1 MTMCKGF
8 STQRSQRMFHHA
20 VVVGSVAA
28 VLVCLAAARMPAQTD
43 QMYGK
48 SPKLQVRPVKAPNGR
63 FSIEYPR
70 SDWIV
75 LPGGGDVVL
84 SLAQRNG
91 EAVVQVLHSTLKT
104 ALAADEITDL
114 FAQLEV
120 DTLKDQD
127 QGAAD
132 FQPRVFDAGDRRLI
146 IVQFTQPGLAGRNQ
160 VRQYS
165 IPRGQDLYRLIC
177 SAAVP
182 LFSKYSAIFSHI
194 AASFTAS

>member
-1 MTMCKGF
+1 M
-8 STQRSQRMFHHA
+8 
-20 VVVGSVAA
+20 
-28 VLVCLAAARMPAQTD
+28 VLAFLAAGRTPAQTD

-48 SPKLQVRPVKAPNGR
+48 NPKLQVRPFKAPNGR
-63 FSIEYPR
+63 FSMEYPR

-91 EAVVQVLHSTLKT
+91 EAVVQVQHSMLKT
-104 ALAADEITDL
+104 ALAAEEITDL

-127 QGAAD
+127 QSAAD

-146 IVQFTQPGLAGRNQ
+146 IIQFTQPGLTGRNQ

-177 SAAVP
+177 SAAVSQ
-182 LFSKYSAIFSHI
+182 FSKYSAIFSHI
-194 AASFTAS
+194 AASFTTQ